1 MWTGSDGCDVGHYVY
16 VWGVIKRREGNGNKT
31 DPRKYA
37 GLRTSVEVF
46 VLHIALFTRVI
57 KF

>member
-1 MWTGSDGCDVGHYVY
+1 MCMC
-16 VWGVIKRREGNGNKT
+16 GVLYIKRREGNGNKI